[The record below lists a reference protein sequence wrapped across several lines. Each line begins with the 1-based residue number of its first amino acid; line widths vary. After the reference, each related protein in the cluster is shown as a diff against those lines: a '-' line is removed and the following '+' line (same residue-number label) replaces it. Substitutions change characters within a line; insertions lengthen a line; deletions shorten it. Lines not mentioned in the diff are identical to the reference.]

1 MRELSIFVDESE
13 SDDLSDRHY
22 LLTVVMHDQSDS
34 IADSI
39 EAYESAADDV
49 DVAGLLVL
57 DLLGEHGNE
66 ALSAFGRL
74 IGVNVH
80 ALDFSIDDF
89 HGNGHLVDADSLGL
103 VLVWPKRR
111 LGLFSCNGVISSVFC
126 CGEHAVRP
134 PPTMAATPAVT
145 PPRTKPL
152 REIPV
157 LIPSILPYPPVN
169 DCSFR
174 CI

>member
-80 ALDFSIDDF
+80 ALDFSIDAF

-111 LGLFSCNGVISSVFC
+111 LGLFSCNGVISSVFLLWRA
-126 CGEHAVRP
+126 CGE
-134 PPTMAATPAVT
+134 AAADHGGNARRDAPENKASARDSRADSIHTS
-145 PPRTKPL
+145 
-152 REIPV
+152 
-157 LIPSILPYPPVN
+157 IPS
-169 DCSFR
+169 CQ
-174 CI
+174 